1 MIYVVIGFLWLS
13 ICLYVI
19 LGGADFGAGIVELM
33 TRKKNRP
40 KTQVI
45 MYESIAPVWEA
56 NHMWLIIAVV
66 ILFVGFPEVY
76 TTLSTYLHIPLV
88 LMLIGIIARGT
99 SFTFRHYDA
108 VKDEWQK
115 VYTQI
120 FYFSSLL
127 TPFFLGLIAAA
138 TISRSIQPDA
148 DNFLDLYIFSW
159 LNWFGAAVGLF
170 TISICAYL
178 ASIFALR
185 ETCDRMELK
194 LMIRKSKQTMVFVV
208 ITGLLVFV
216 TAYISGIP
224 LVMWVFSKPL
234 GIMATTFATICLF
247 LILRSMH
254 TGKLLA
260 VRALAGFQV
269 IMILVA
275 ATYQH
280 NPNIIL
286 FGNGQHLSL
295 LEHLAAPK
303 TITAL
308 GWALMLGSAFILPFL
323 FYLMV
328 SFSKQRRQ
336 LKETAK
342 PETPI
347 KP

>member
-19 LGGADFGAGIVELM
+19 LGGADFGAGIVELF
-33 TRKKNRP
+33 TRKKNRS
-40 KTQVI
+40 KTKVI

-56 NHMWLIIAVV
+56 NHMWLIIAIV
-66 ILFVGFPEVY
+66 ILFVGFPEIY

-99 SFTFRHYDA
+99 AFTFRHYDA
-108 VKDEWQK
+108 VKDEWQN

-138 TISRSIQPDA
+138 TISHSINPDA
-148 DNFLDLYIFSW
+148 KGFLDLYIFSW
-159 LNWFGAAVGLF
+159 LNWFGVAVGLF
-170 TISICAYL
+170 TISICAYV

-185 ETCDRMELK
+185 ETVDRLELS
-194 LMIRKSKQTMVFVV
+194 LMIKKSKQTMIFVV
-208 ITGLLVFV
+208 ITGALVFL
-216 TAYISGIP
+216 TAYLSDIP
-224 LVMWVFSKPL
+224 LIMWVFSKPL
-234 GIMATTFATICLF
+234 GIMATSFATICLI
-247 LILRSMH
+247 LIFRAMN
-254 TGKLLA
+254 TRKLLP

-295 LEHLAAPK
+295 LEHVAAPK
-303 TITAL
+303 TISAL
-308 GWALMLGSAFILPFL
+308 GWALILGSIFILPFL
-323 FYLMV
+323 FYLMA
-328 SFSKQRRQ
+328 SFSKLRRN
-336 LKETAK
+336 
-342 PETPI
+342 
-347 KP
+347 

>member
-19 LGGADFGAGIVELM
+19 LGGADFGAGIVELF

-40 KTQVI
+40 KTKVI

-56 NHMWLIIAVV
+56 NHMWLIIAIVV
-66 ILFVGFPEVY
+66 LFVGFPEIY

-99 SFTFRHYDA
+99 AFTFRHYDA

-115 VYTQI
+115 LYTQI

-138 TISRSIQPDA
+138 TISHSVNPDA
-148 DNFLDLYIFSW
+148 KGFLDLYIFSW
-159 LNWFGAAVGLF
+159 LNWFGVAVGLF
-170 TISICAYL
+170 TIAICAYV
-178 ASIFALR
+178 ASVFALR
-185 ETCDRMELK
+185 ETVDRLELN
-194 LMIRKSKQTMVFVV
+194 LMIRKSKQTMIFVV
-208 ITGLLVFV
+208 ITGALVFL
-216 TAYISGIP
+216 TAYLSDIP
-224 LVMWVFSKPL
+224 LIMWVFSKPL
-234 GIMATTFATICLF
+234 GIMATAFATICLA
-247 LILRSMH
+247 LILRAMS
-254 TGKLLA
+254 TRKLLP

-280 NPNIIL
+280 YPNIIL

-295 LEHLAAPK
+295 LEHVAAPK
-303 TITAL
+303 TISAL
-308 GWALMLGSAFILPFL
+308 GWALILGSIFILPFL
-323 FYLMV
+323 FYLMA
-328 SFSKQRRQ
+328 SFSKLRR
-336 LKETAK
+336 
-342 PETPI
+342 
-347 KP
+347 

>member
-19 LGGADFGAGIVELM
+19 LGGADFGAGIVELF
-33 TRKKNRP
+33 TKDKNRP
-40 KTQVI
+40 KTQTI

-56 NHMWLIIAVV
+56 NHMWLIIAIV

-99 SFTFRHYDA
+99 AFTFRHYDA
-108 VKDEWQK
+108 VKDEWQA

-138 TISRSIQPDA
+138 TISRSINPNA

-159 LNWFGAAVGLF
+159 LNWFGVAVGLF
-170 TISICAYL
+170 TASICAYL

-185 ETCDRMELK
+185 ETIDRMELS
-194 LMIRKSKQTMVFVV
+194 LMIKKSKQTMVFVV
-208 ITGLLVFV
+208 ITGILVFF
-216 TAYISGIP
+216 TAYISDIP
-224 LVMWVFSKPL
+224 LVIWVFSKSL
-234 GIMATTFATICLF
+234 GIMATFFATISLG
-247 LILRSMH
+247 LILRAMH
-254 TGKLLA
+254 IRKLLP

-280 NPNIIL
+280 NPDIIL
-286 FGNGQHLSL
+286 FSNGQYLSL
-295 LEHLAAPK
+295 LEHVAAPK
-303 TITAL
+303 TISAL
-308 GWALMLGSAFILPFL
+308 GWALILGSVFILPFL
-323 FYLMV
+323 FYLMF

-347 KP
+347 K

>member
-19 LGGADFGAGIVELM
+19 LGGADFGAGIVELF
-33 TRKKNRP
+33 TRKKNRS
-40 KTQVI
+40 KTKVI

-56 NHMWLIIAVV
+56 NHMWLIIAIV
-66 ILFVGFPEVY
+66 ILFVGFPEIY

-99 SFTFRHYDA
+99 AFTFRHYDA
-108 VKDEWQK
+108 VKDDWQN
-115 VYTQI
+115 VYAQI

-138 TISRSIQPDA
+138 TISHSINPDA
-148 DNFLDLYIFSW
+148 TGFLDLYIFSW
-159 LNWFGAAVGLF
+159 LNWFGIAVGLF
-170 TISICAYL
+170 TIAICAYL

-185 ETCDRMELK
+185 ETVDRMELS
-194 LMIRKSKQTMVFVV
+194 LMIRKSKQTMIFVV
-208 ITGLLVFV
+208 ITGALVFL
-216 TAYISGIP
+216 TAYLSDIP

-234 GIMATTFATICLF
+234 GIMATVFATICLI
-247 LILRSMH
+247 LILRAMSNR
-254 TGKLLA
+254 KLLP

-295 LEHLAAPK
+295 LEHVAAPK
-303 TITAL
+303 TISAL
-308 GWALMLGSAFILPFL
+308 GWALMLGCIFILPFL
-323 FYLMV
+323 FYLMA
-328 SFSKQRRQ
+328 SFSKLR
-336 LKETAK
+336 K
-342 PETPI
+342 
-347 KP
+347 